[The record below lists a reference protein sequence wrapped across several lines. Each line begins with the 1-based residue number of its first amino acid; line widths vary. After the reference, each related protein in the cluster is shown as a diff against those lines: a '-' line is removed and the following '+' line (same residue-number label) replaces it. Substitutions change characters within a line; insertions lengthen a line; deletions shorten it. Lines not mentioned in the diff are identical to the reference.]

1 MAITIHPHAKERMQE
16 RGATEKEVI
25 KTVEQGEKFPV
36 KFGKIGF
43 RHNFL
48 FEDTWRGKKYNTG
61 RSICNTRKGGL
72 GYNYSDD

>member
-25 KTVEQGEKFPV
+25 KTVEQGEKFPA
-36 KFGKIGF
+36 KFGRTGF

-48 FEDTWRGKKYNTG
+48 FEGRWRGKKYNTN
-61 RSICNTRKGGL
+61 R
-72 GYNYSDD
+72 